1 MSSKT
6 VAELEIIFRQ
16 YFDDDDLVLRSDMTA
31 DEVED
36 WDSLAQVGLI
46 LSIERKYAMSFES
59 AEIAKLENVG
69 EMAALIDS
77 KR

>member
-16 YFDDDDLVLRSDMTA
+16 YFDEDDLVLRSDMTA
-31 DEVED
+31 DDVED

-46 LSIERKYAMSFES
+46 LSIERKYAISFES
-59 AEIAKLENVG
+59 AEIAKLENVA